1 MSQIASMASF
11 QSKAA
16 CQLAR
21 AGAYLLAPAQALALH
36 PKEASRLRITCGS
49 AWVTINDGLDY
60 FLTADQAMTV
70 PAGSRVVMESMHRGG
85 QVKFDWQPVMQMSRA
100 RSQLRGLADQVFTES
115 CVSLEKPSPVEPSP
129 QEPSPQ
135 ESSPQAQALRDLR
148 GAAVLAER
156 GVAGL
161 AAALAA
167 GLARGFGAGFN
178 ALARSAHSS
187 ARAAQ
192 GRMASC
198 ESIAS
203 SGAV

>member
-21 AGAYLLAPAQALALH
+21 AGAYLLAPSQALALH
-36 PKEASRLRITCGS
+36 PKEASRLRVTCGN

-60 FLTADQAMTV
+60 FLTAEQEMTM

-85 QVKFDWQPVMQMSRA
+85 QVKFDWQPVMQMSRE
-100 RSQLRGLADQVFTES
+100 RSQLRGLADQVFIES
-115 CVSLEKPSPVEPSP
+115 CVSLEKPSPLEPSA
-129 QEPSPQ
+129 Q
-135 ESSPQAQALRDLR
+135 ESSPHAQALRDLR
-148 GAAVLAER
+148 GAAVLAAR
-156 GVAGL
+156 GLAGL
-161 AAALAA
+161 ATALAA
-167 GLARGFGAGFN
+167 GFARGFGAGFN
-178 ALARSAHSS
+178 ALARSAHSN

>member
-1 MSQIASMASF
+1 MSQIASMTVV
-11 QSKAA
+11 QSQAA

-60 FLTADQAMTV
+60 FLTAEQEMTM

-85 QVKFDWQPVMQMSRA
+85 QLKFDWQPVMQMSRE
-100 RSQLRGLADQVFTES
+100 RSSLRGLADQVFTES
-115 CVSLEKPSPVEPSP
+115 CVSLEKPSSL
-129 QEPSPQ
+129 EPSPQ

-148 GAAVLAER
+148 GAAVLAAR
-156 GVAGL
+156 GLAGL
-161 AAALAA
+161 ATALAA
-167 GLARGFGAGFN
+167 GFARGLGVGFN
-178 ALARSAHSS
+178 ALARSAHSK